1 MALRARRLKVRRPHG
16 LPLTRVRPGL
26 TGLWQ
31 TRGRSDLTIRRRIAL
46 DNFYS
51 EHCSLRLDLGVLLRT
66 PVAVLRGKGAR

>member
-1 MALRARRLKVRRPHG
+1 M
-16 LPLTRVRPGL
+16 RPGL

-51 EHCSLRLDLGVLLRT
+51 EHCSLRLDVGVLLRT